1 MSTGAAY
8 SVRRRPRLCKT
19 CLPCRA
25 SKVRCDRKE
34 PCTNCA
40 KRNFTCSYSRAP
52 LSTVAPLPSPSPL
65 NPTTAHHQQRQQQEL
80 AQPPYS
86 TATPSSV
93 PSVRFSPDKNT
104 SQRYNYNTPTNVT
117 TTPSHGDNGYSGV
130 YSRNEYADSQDSLSS
145 SSSDPVN
152 ISQAE
157 WDEIHNKM
165 GTMEHILA
173 SLHSLFRSHSGR
185 RKRPNPPRQEDN
197 DNGEETTRGETQ
209 QKPHPNF
216 VSRTAG
222 YRSNP
227 LKSGPIHIGSRSA
240 LVDILDKS
248 NKSDDT
254 ARALPKD
261 DLLAELALG
270 NQSVAYPFV
279 DLWSSDPFTF
289 NIAAVCSVLPTD
301 EQCHRYAVFL
311 FLMILHTLI
320 DGLGFVSVDFLL
332 FIKILGLFYTLFFQ
346 MSLNSNTTC
355 TNCYGIEPRQEGN
368 IGRMQTGW

>member
-40 KRNFTCSYSRAP
+40 KRNFTCSYSQEP
-52 LSTVAPLPSPSPL
+52 LSTVAPLPSPSL
-65 NPTTAHHQQRQQQEL
+65 FNPTTAHHQQRQQQEL

-93 PSVRFSPDKNT
+93 PSVQFSSDKITN
-104 SQRYNYNTPTNVT
+104 QRYNYNVPTTVT
-117 TTPSHGDNGYSGV
+117 TTPGPGDNGYSGV
-130 YSRNEYADSQDSLSS
+130 YSRNEYADSQDSLSPS
-145 SSSDPVN
+145 PDPVN

-157 WDEIHNKM
+157 WDEIYNKM
-165 GTMEHILA
+165 VTMEHILA

-185 RKRPNPPRQEDN
+185 RKRPNPPPQENN
-197 DNGEETTRGETQ
+197 DNEEETTRREKQ
-209 QKPHPNF
+209 QNPHPNLA
-216 VSRTAG
+216 SRTAG

-289 NIAAVCSVLPTD
+289 NIASVCAVLPTD
-301 EQCHRYAVFL
+301 EECHRYVVFL
-311 FLMILHTLI
+311 FLMILHTWL
-320 DGLGFVSVDFLL
+320 
-332 FIKILGLFYTLFFQ
+332 
-346 MSLNSNTTC
+346 
-355 TNCYGIEPRQEGN
+355 
-368 IGRMQTGW
+368 TG